1 MESRAAK
8 NATLVAGRLIVER
21 TGYEAMRVLFV
32 TPYVPSCIRVRPFH
46 FIQFLAAS
54 HEISLVSLV
63 CDRYEEELVGKVA
76 QYCASVELVRLPK
89 WQAYANC
96 LCALPSL
103 MPLRVAYYQSPAFI
117 ERVLWVIRKR
127 KIEVVHGELIKVMPA
142 LRAVLARERIP
153 VLYDSVDCISSYLEQ
168 QWRSTCNPLHK
179 AFVYTELR
187 KMRRYEMR
195 SLPALDQVVITSPY
209 DRECLIKLGDNGE
222 HIQVVP
228 NGVDT
233 AYFAPLPISRER
245 DSLVFCAKMDYY
257 PNVQAMLNFSR
268 EVLPLVWKVR
278 PQVRLTIVGNKP
290 PQAVRELRSDPRITV
305 TGFVPDI
312 RPYLSR
318 ASVALAPLLVAAGIQ
333 NKVLEALAMETPVV
347 ATPGSCRSLQVQHE
361 RHLLIAE
368 GGQAYANAILR
379 LLEDPSLALSLA
391 TEGRRY
397 VEQHYSWEAATTLLS
412 KLYQQ
417 IHQTLQA
424 QNIAGEE
431 MPIENATTIMI

>member
-1 MESRAAK
+1 
-8 NATLVAGRLIVER
+8 
-21 TGYEAMRVLFV
+21 MRVLFV
-32 TPYVPSCIRVRPFH
+32 TPYVPSRIRVRPFH
-46 FIQFLAAS
+46 FIQSLAPS

-63 CDRYEEELVGKVA
+63 CDRYEEELAGQVA
-76 QYCASVELVRLPK
+76 QYCASIELVRLPK

-96 LCALPSL
+96 LRALPSSL
-103 MPLRVAYYQSPAFI
+103 PLRVAYYQSPALI

-142 LRAVLARERIP
+142 LHTVLARERVP

-168 QWRSTCNPLHK
+168 QWRSSGNPLHK

-187 KMRRYEMR
+187 KMRRYEQR
-195 SLPALDQVVITSPY
+195 SLRVLDQVVITSPY
-209 DRECLIKLGDNGE
+209 DRERLIALGEDGE

-233 AYFAPLPISRER
+233 TYFAPLPVSQER

-257 PNVQAMLNFSR
+257 PNAQAMLNFCR
-268 EVLPLVWKVR
+268 EVLPLIWKAR
-278 PQVRLTIVGNKP
+278 PGVRLTIVGNRP
-290 PQAVRELRSDPRITV
+290 PQAVRELRADPRIAV

-333 NKVLEALAMETPVV
+333 NKVLEALAMGTPVV
-347 ATPGSCRSLQVQHE
+347 ATPGSCRSLQVQHQ

-368 GGQAYANAILR
+368 GAQAYANAILR
-379 LLEDPSLALSLA
+379 LLEDPALARQLA
-391 TEGRRY
+391 AEGRQY
-397 VEQHYSWEAATTLLS
+397 VEQHYSWQAATTLLGE
-412 KLYQQ
+412 LYQRM
-417 IHQTLQA
+417 HQTLQA
-424 QNIAGEE
+424 QHMAEGG
-431 MPIENATTIMI
+431 MPVENTTTMML